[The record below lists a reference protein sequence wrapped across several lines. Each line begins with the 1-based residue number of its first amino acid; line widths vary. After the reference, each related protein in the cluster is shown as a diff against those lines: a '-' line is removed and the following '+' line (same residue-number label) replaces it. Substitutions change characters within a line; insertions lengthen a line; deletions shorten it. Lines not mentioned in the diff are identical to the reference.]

1 MQLDL
6 WLFLPACFALN
17 MAPGPN
23 NLLAM
28 NNATQQGA
36 RVAFVAGMG
45 RQVAFA
51 LMMALAAVGLATV
64 LYASVWVFTG
74 IKLAGATYLLYLAW
88 QLWHAK
94 VDTLRA
100 TSQAQRH
107 TVATLAQ
114 REFWLAMG
122 NPKAIL
128 IFTAFLPQFINTERA
143 IAPQFALLGA
153 LFLLL
158 ECVAI
163 GLYALAGRYAA
174 ALMRSRVSR
183 TRFNRLS
190 AALLG
195 LAGVGLLLAKR

>member
-1 MQLDL
+1 MQADL

-23 NLLAM
+23 NVLAL
-28 NNATQQGA
+28 NHASQQGV
-36 RVAFVAGMG
+36 RVAFVAGIG
-45 RQVAFA
+45 RQLAFA
-51 LMMALAAVGLATV
+51 LMMALAAVGLATA
-64 LYASVWVFTG
+64 LYASMWVFVG
-74 IKLAGATYLLYLAW
+74 IKLAGAAYLLYLAW

-94 VDTLRA
+94 VDTLK
-100 TSQAQRH
+100 TTGTTQRQ
-107 TVATLAQ
+107 TIATLAR

-128 IFTAFLPQFINTERA
+128 IFTAFLPQFVQTERA
-143 IAPQFALLGA
+143 VAPQFALLGV

-158 ECVAI
+158 EFVAI

-174 ALMRSRVSR
+174 ALMRSTVNR
-183 TRFNRLS
+183 TRFNRFS

-195 LAGVGLLLAKR
+195 LAGLGLLLAKR

>member
-51 LMMALAAVGLATV
+51 LMMALAALGLATV

-74 IKLAGATYLLYLAW
+74 IKLAGAAYLLYLAV

-94 VDTLRA
+94 VDSLAVTG
-100 TSQAQRH
+100 QARRD
-107 TVATLAQ
+107 TIATLAQ

-128 IFTAFLPQFINTERA
+128 IFTAFLPQFVNTELA
-143 IAPQFALLGA
+143 IVPQFALLGA

-158 ECVAI
+158 ECLAI

-174 ALMRSRVSR
+174 VLMHSTVRRK
-183 TRFNRLS
+183 RFNRLN

-195 LAGVGLLLAKR
+195 SAGIGLLVTNR

>member
-6 WLFLPACFALN
+6 WLFVPACFALN

-28 NNATQQGA
+28 NNASQQGA

-74 IKLAGATYLLYLAW
+74 IKLAGAAYLLYLAW
-88 QLWHAK
+88 QLWHAN
-94 VDTLRA
+94 VSTLDA
-100 TSQAQRH
+100 T
-107 TVATLAQ
+107 ATAPRQTIAKLAQ

-128 IFTAFLPQFINTERA
+128 IFTAFLPQFVDTQQA
-143 IAPQFALLGA
+143 IAPQFALLGV

-158 ECVAI
+158 EFVAI

-174 ALMRSRVSR
+174 ALMRSTVSR
-183 TRFNRLS
+183 RRFNRGS
-190 AALLG
+190 ALLLG
-195 LAGVGLLLAKR
+195 AAGIGLLLAKR